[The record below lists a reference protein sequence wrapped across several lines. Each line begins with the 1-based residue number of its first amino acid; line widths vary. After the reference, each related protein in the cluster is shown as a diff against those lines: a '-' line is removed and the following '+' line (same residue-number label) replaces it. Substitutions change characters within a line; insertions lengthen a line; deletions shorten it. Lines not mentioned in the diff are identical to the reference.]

1 MVCRERG
8 QGEAKKGAEGENPKR
23 GKAGIFPNLLGQ
35 LGRAPWPID
44 RRPCLHFRVTWDRSG
59 IQVRREGKVSG
70 KVGSVM
76 G

>member
-1 MVCRERG
+1 MSGKGARSSQE
-8 QGEAKKGAEGENPKR
+8 GAEGENPKKN
-23 GKAGIFPNLLGQ
+23 KAGIFPNFLGP

-44 RRPCLHFRVTWDRSG
+44 RRPCLHFLVTWDRSG